1 MSAKPAS
8 SGPAWKKEGESSK
21 GLPLVPIILG
31 VIALIAVIAVVA
43 TSVSN
48 EEDDATTQAASKPQT
63 APGTISAVPL
73 PELAGQA
80 AAIRTKAPVGTRTT
94 LDGTM
99 IDSTSD
105 RSRDRQVE
113 NKGTRKC

>member
-48 EEDDATTQAASKPQT
+48 EEDDATSQAASKQQT
-63 APGTISAVPL
+63 APVTISGDPM
-73 PELAGQA
+73 PELAGEDAALGTQA
-80 AAIRTKAPVGTRTT
+80 PAVTGRPERTSV
-94 LDGTM
+94 
-99 IDSTSD
+99 
-105 RSRDRQVE
+105 VE
-113 NKGTRKC
+113 GK